1 MYFEDCAKN
10 NGRFYTRGRIIRLG
24 EPGQTFPVRL
34 VTRLKHK
41 DACPDEPQMPAQA
54 RPDG

>member
-10 NGRFYTRGRIIRLG
+10 NGRFYTRGRIIRPG
-24 EPGQTFPVRL
+24 EPGQTFPVRP
-34 VTRLKHK
+34 VMRLKHK
-41 DACPDEPQMPAQA
+41 DARPDELQMLAQV